1 MSRLRF
7 DTAQDVF
14 EAFPSAR
21 GDIEAAPTA
30 DKPLDYLNK
39 LSASESPEDAVSFSA
54 YVLGRREAV
63 WWACQCVR
71 KIAPLVAAE
80 EEKALLLAE
89 AWVREPEEHRRR
101 YALDF
106 GLKNDHKLAGVWV
119 ALAAG
124 GAGGTLVMGEN
135 TGPPVPPEM
144 TARATRTAV
153 LVALARTDP
162 RERLKYIK
170 ACADLCRSLAQDS
183 EKAT

>member
-7 DTAQDVF
+7 ETAQDVF
-14 EAFPSAR
+14 EAFPSALA
-21 GDIEAAPTA
+21 DIQAAPTP
-30 DKPLDYLNK
+30 DKPFAYLDK
-39 LSASESPEDAVSFSA
+39 LIASESPEDAVSFCA
-54 YVLGRREAV
+54 YLLGRREAV

-71 KIAPLVAAE
+71 KIAPLASRD

-101 YALDF
+101 FALDY
-106 GLKNDHKLAGVWV
+106 GLRNDHKLAGVWV

-135 TGPPVPPEM
+135 LGPPVPPEM
-144 TARATRTAV
+144 TARAARTAV
-153 LVALARTDP
+153 LVALTRTP
-162 RERLKYIK
+162 SRERIKYIR
-170 ACADLCRSLAQDS
+170 ASAELCRTLAQDG